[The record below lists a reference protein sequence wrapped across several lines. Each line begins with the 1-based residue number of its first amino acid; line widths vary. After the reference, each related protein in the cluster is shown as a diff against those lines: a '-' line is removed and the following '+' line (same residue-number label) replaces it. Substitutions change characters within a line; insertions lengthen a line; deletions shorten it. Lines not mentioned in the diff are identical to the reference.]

1 MTARDRRALMPEL
14 IVATDNAG
22 KLAELTRLLAGTP
35 WRLVA
40 QRARGVTPVEETG
53 ETFLENALLKARH
66 AAEVGGCATLADDSG
81 LEVDA
86 LDGAPGVRS
95 ARYAGE
101 HATDADNVVKLL
113 GALRNV
119 PREQRS
125 ARFRCV
131 IVLVRDAHDPSPI
144 VCEGVWEGT
153 IAPAPRGAHG
163 FGYDPVFLPAGS
175 AITSAEL
182 APDEKDRLSHRG
194 QALRKLLPALD
205 RLLGADTP
213 RPGR

>member
-1 MTARDRRALMPEL
+1 MPDL
-14 IVATDNAG
+14 VVATDNAG

-53 ETFLENALLKARH
+53 ATFLENALLKARH
-66 AAEVGGCATLADDSG
+66 AAGSSGPVTLADDSG

-101 HATDADNVVKLL
+101 HATDADNVAKLL
-113 GALRNV
+113 HALRDV
-119 PREQRS
+119 PRARRG

-131 IVLVRDAHDPSPI
+131 IALVRGAQDPSPI

-153 IAPAPRGAHG
+153 IADRPRGSNG
-163 FGYDPVFLPAGS
+163 FGYDPVFLPANGE
-175 AITSAEL
+175 ITSAEL
-182 APDEKDRLSHRG
+182 APEEKDRLSHRG
-194 QALRKLLPALD
+194 QALRQLLPALS
-205 RLLGADTP
+205 RLLPDGGADLP
-213 RPGR
+213 PGGR